1 MMPAEIYQFAL
12 LMGLLFMGGALFCLI
27 GALVERWIK

>member
-1 MMPAEIYQFAL
+1 MSPELYEFTVIMAIL
-12 LMGLLFMGGALFCLI
+12 CLGGAIFCLI